1 MGVVTCRVGDIRETI
16 LWSFGTQTVELDN
29 LTLMEKVMS
38 IEMVIITVRKDQS
51 CVLRYGHMNDQAIA
65 EAHDQEKT
73 LIS

>member
-1 MGVVTCRVGDIRETI
+1 MEAVTAVEGVRETV

-38 IEMVIITVRKDQS
+38 IEKVIITVRKDQS
-51 CVLRYGHMNDQAIA
+51 CVLRNGHTKDQDNAKTH
-65 EAHDQEKT
+65 AHEKT